1 MSARKLSVG
10 GNPGSIPGVS
20 TKPKK
25 TGPQSPQTLAGRE
38 AERSAPP
45 TEYLAAI
52 GAKGGKKSR
61 RKLSKKEARRIAL
74 IGWDKREAAAWFRE
88 GMGR

>member
-1 MSARKLSVG
+1 MCCAAETAKAA
-10 GNPGSIPGVS
+10 
-20 TKPKK
+20 TDMETPK
-25 TGPQSPQTLAGRE
+25 
-38 AERSAPP
+38 
-45 TEYLAAI
+45 EYLAAI

-74 IGWDKREAAAWFRE
+74 IGWEKRREAAARFRE

>member
-1 MSARKLSVG
+1 ME
-10 GNPGSIPGVS
+10 
-20 TKPKK
+20 TPK
-25 TGPQSPQTLAGRE
+25 
-38 AERSAPP
+38 
-45 TEYLAAI
+45 EYLAAI

-74 IGWDKREAAAWFRE
+74 IGWEKRREAAARFRE